1 MDLMWWNIP
10 AAALVVALVEGLK
23 RLGLDSR
30 WAGVAAIVIGVV
42 GNLAAT
48 YWADSQAAEAVVQG
62 LILGLTAAGLWSTGK
77 AVAGR

>member
-1 MDLMWWNIP
+1 MDLTWWNIP
-10 AAALVVALVEGLK
+10 AAALVMAVVEGLK

-30 WAGVAAIVIGVV
+30 WAGVAAVV
-42 GNLAAT
+42 VGIAGNLAAT
-48 YWADSQAAEAVVQG
+48 FWADSRVAEAIVQG